1 VAFTLLT
8 GRRPFEGASIVEV
21 CSHHLHTPPP
31 SCSEVRGEPVD
42 PEVEA
47 LVLACMAKK
56 PEDRPASAGE
66 IAERLGR
73 CRSAASW
80 TQARARA
87 WWAEHD
93 DLTIPQRNTKRSV
106 DHTIDFAKRA

>member
-1 VAFTLLT
+1 
-8 GRRPFEGASIVEV
+8 
-21 CSHHLHTPPP
+21 
-31 SCSEVRGEPVD
+31 
-42 PEVEA
+42 
-47 LVLACMAKK
+47 MAKK

-93 DLTIPQRNTKRSV
+93 DLTLAQRNSTLSV
-106 DHTIDFAKRA
+106 DLSIDFAKRA